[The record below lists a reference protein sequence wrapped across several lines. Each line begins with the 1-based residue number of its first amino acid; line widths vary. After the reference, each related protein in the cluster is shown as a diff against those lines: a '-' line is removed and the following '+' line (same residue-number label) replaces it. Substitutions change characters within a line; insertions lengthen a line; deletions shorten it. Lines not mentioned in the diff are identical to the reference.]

1 MSRRR
6 TVGIASAARP
16 PSVAAQG
23 QAMVETLAALL
34 FLAPLGL
41 AVHYLGRWHDI
52 QHSTISAARYAALA
66 AVASPG
72 SSTSRDI
79 EASASSRFFSTA
91 PDRFRSSPGGAP
103 GALAAGRPAWRTP
116 DGNAGLIDPEGPP
129 TVQLRRIAQPAAVAR
144 TESLAFGM
152 IAPAAV
158 LGAGSF
164 DLQRSAA
171 VRADAI
177 VPLRAITSAGA
188 RLLPEGTRLHEH
200 LELLVDAWGAGDSR
214 QVAGRIGAFVP
225 ATRIGEAVSL
235 LAPLRWAITLFE
247 PSFAR
252 FCPGRIEPDIV
263 PADRLS
269 GGRRAPLDLRN
280 APC

>member
-1 MSRRR
+1 MIHRHQS
-6 TVGIASAARP
+6 GNAGGARAR
-16 PSVAAQG
+16 SDAEHG

-52 QHSTISAARYAALA
+52 QHATVSAARYAAMA
-66 AVASPG
+66 AVASAG
-72 SSTSRDI
+72 SSIARDI
-79 EASASSRFFSTA
+79 ESGAERRFFSSA
-91 PDRFRSSPGGAP
+91 PDRFGSAANMAPGGV
-103 GALAAGRPAWRTP
+103 AAGRPAWRTP
-116 DGNAGLIDPEGPP
+116 AGDTDLIDSEAGP
-129 TVQLRRIAQPAAVAR
+129 TVLLGRVAQPAAVAR
-144 TESLAFGM
+144 TEGLALGM

-158 LGAGSF
+158 LGAGAF

-171 VRADAI
+171 LRAEAI
-177 VPLRAITSAGA
+177 VPLRAISATGA
-188 RLLPEGTRLHEH
+188 SLLPEGVRLQEH
-200 LELLVDAWGAGDSR
+200 LEVLVDAWGASDAQ
-214 QVAGRIGAFVP
+214 QVAGRVGAFVP
-225 ATRIGEAVSL
+225 ATRIGEAVAL

-263 PADRLS
+263 PDDRLS
-269 GGRRAPLDLRN
+269 GARRAPLDLRN

>member
-1 MSRRR
+1 MC
-6 TVGIASAARP
+6 GIAREAGGRRDAEH
-16 PSVAAQG
+16 G

-34 FLAPLGL
+34 FIAPLGL
-41 AVHYLGRWHDI
+41 AVLYLGRWHDI
-52 QHSTISAARYAALA
+52 QHATVSAARYGALA
-66 AVASPG
+66 AVSSPG

-79 EASASSRFFSTA
+79 EASAARRFFSTA
-91 PDRFRSSPGGAP
+91 PDRFRSSPGGAS

-116 DGNAGLIDPEGPP
+116 DGHADLIDPEGQP
-129 TVQLRRIAQPAAVAR
+129 TVQLRRVAQPTAVAR
-144 TESLAFGM
+144 TEALAFGM

-158 LGAGSF
+158 LGVGTF
-164 DLQRSAA
+164 DLRRSAA
-171 VRADAI
+171 VRAEAI

-188 RLLPEGTRLHEH
+188 RLLPEGARLQEH
-200 LELLVDAWGAGDSR
+200 LELLVDAWGAQDSR

-225 ATRIGEAVSL
+225 ATRLGDAVAL

-269 GGRRAPLDLRN
+269 GARRAPLDLRN